1 MIGTFLIT
9 SESSVAAGIRRIEA
23 VTGRGALK
31 LIQNRFHTLQGL
43 AGQLGVSPGDAG
55 ERLTKLLGERDHL
68 QRELGRLREA
78 LALEHFLRLALE
90 SVDGVPVLA
99 GLIPDASAETLRALV
114 DRFRSDHPSGV
125 AVLASS
131 VDNRPIIVAAVTQ
144 DLVAR
149 GLHAGELVKTV
160 AEKVG
165 GGGGGKPT
173 LAQAGGK
180 DSSKLP
186 QALALVPEWVEK
198 HLT

>member
-1 MIGTFLIT
+1 
-9 SESSVAAGIRRIEA
+9 
-23 VTGRGALK
+23 
-31 LIQNRFHTLQGL
+31 
-43 AGQLGVSPGDAG
+43 
-55 ERLTKLLGERDHL
+55 
-68 QRELGRLREA
+68 
-78 LALEHFLRLALE
+78 
-90 SVDGVPVLA
+90 
-99 GLIPDASAETLRALV
+99 LRALV

-131 VDNRPIIVAAVTQ
+131 VDNRPVIVATVTQ

-149 GLHAGELVKTV
+149 GLHAGELVKIV

-186 QALALVPEWVEK
+186 QALALVPEWVAK

>member
-1 MIGTFLIT
+1 M
-9 SESSVAAGIRRIEA
+9 ESDCPPEIHS
-23 VTGRGALK
+23 T
-31 LIQNRFHTLQGL
+31 
-43 AGQLGVSPGDAG
+43 
-55 ERLTKLLGERDHL
+55 
-68 QRELGRLREA
+68 
-78 LALEHFLRLALE
+78 
-90 SVDGVPVLA
+90 
-99 GLIPDASAETLRALV
+99 ALV
-114 DRFRSDHPSGV
+114 HPK

-149 GLHAGELVKTV
+149 GLHAGELVKIV
-160 AEKVG
+160 AERVG

-186 QALALVPEWVEK
+186 QALALVPEWVAK